1 MPVAA
6 RALLQAALL
15 VPSALAIVRRRACAR
30 ARRRSWTRG
39 FSLIELMVV
48 IILVSILAVIAVPS
62 LGPAREERLTFEL
75 ADSFGRLVKTAR
87 TRAMARGA
95 AHLVAITSAGTTDRG
110 TFLAFESRDA
120 AGRPLASCRTP
131 ASWTVPAGSATSPL
145 VDGLRLSG
153 TDMKAQMGLETS
165 LSVDGVTA
173 AAAVLCFTPGGRI
186 YLATGSTPQ
195 VAANTLPVATPTT
208 STLAV
213 RFARMQGG
221 SAVGIQ
227 RTIVVPPS
235 GAPRLRAE

>member
-1 MPVAA
+1 
-6 RALLQAALL
+6 
-15 VPSALAIVRRRACAR
+15 
-30 ARRRSWTRG
+30 
-39 FSLIELMVV
+39 MVV

-95 AHLVAITSAGTTDRG
+95 AHLVAISAAGATDRG
-110 TFLAFESRDA
+110 TFLMFESRDA
-120 AGRPLASCRTP
+120 TGRPLASCRAP
-131 ASWTVPAGSATSPL
+131 GAWTVPAGSVVSPL

-165 LSVDGVTA
+165 VSVDGATA

-186 YLATGSTPQ
+186 YLATGTTPQ
-195 VAANTLPVATPTT
+195 AAADTLPVASPTS

-213 RFARMQGG
+213 QFARMQGG
-221 SAVGIQ
+221 SAVGIR
-227 RTIVVPPS
+227 RTILVPPS